1 MKSRT
6 GYVITFA
13 GCPLLFVSKLQ
24 TEVALSTLHA
34 EYVALSQSLRDL
46 LPLKSL
52 ITEVFT
58 RLNIDTS
65 KMTVTSKST
74 VYEDNN
80 GARTVATCPRLT
92 PTSKLIA
99 TKYHWFRQHVESGE
113 IDIKRVDSKNQ
124 LADIFTKGLQGNIF
138 VAIRKL
144 LCGW

>member
-1 MKSRT
+1 M
-6 GYVITFA
+6 ITFA

-46 LPLKSL
+46 LSLKSL
-52 ITEVFT
+52 ITEVFS
-58 RLNIDTS
+58 RLKIDTS

-80 GARTVATCPRLT
+80 GAQTVATCPRLT
-92 PTSKLIA
+92 PTSKFIA
-99 TKYHWFRQHVESGE
+99 TKYHWFQQLADSGE